1 MDSSNLTREQAR
13 VLKNKIGPM
22 LAYLGRL
29 NKRMTFKGFPRE
41 DPLLRLTA
49 KAEMASHER
58 HVATHY
64 LACGDVVGL
73 SGRRSDHLD
82 SESP

>member
-1 MDSSNLTREQAR
+1 
-13 VLKNKIGPM
+13 M
-22 LAYLGRL
+22 LGYLSRL
-29 NKRMTFKGFPRE
+29 NQRMTFKGFPRE

-49 KAEMASHER
+49 KAEMALHEL

-73 SGRRSDHLD
+73 
-82 SESP
+82 